1 MCYGFVHA
9 ASNAT
14 MLRQMMRWIPVFILL
29 TSAGVS
35 TAQQVDTLGPAVG
48 ARVPAFSAVDQSGR
62 TQTLES
68 VAGPAG
74 TMIVF
79 YRSAD
84 W

>member
-1 MCYGFVHA
+1 MFRRATAFIMLSILGGAVA
-9 ASNAT
+9 AQDT
-14 MLRQMMRWIPVFILL
+14 
-29 TSAGVS
+29 
-35 TAQQVDTLGPAVG
+35 DTLGPAVG
-48 ARVPAFSAVDQSGR
+48 TRVPAFSAIDQFGR

-68 VAGPAG
+68 AAGPAG

>member
-1 MCYGFVHA
+1 MFSWATAFLVLSILGGAVA
-9 ASNAT
+9 A
-14 MLRQMMRWIPVFILL
+14 QDI
-29 TSAGVS
+29 
-35 TAQQVDTLGPAVG
+35 DTLGPAVG
-48 ARVPAFSAVDQSGR
+48 TRVPAFSAIDQFGR

>member
-1 MCYGFVHA
+1 MRRFVLA
-9 ASNAT
+9 
-14 MLRQMMRWIPVFILL
+14 LL
-29 TSAGVS
+29 FTVGSAGMAS
-35 TAQQVDTLGPAVG
+35 AQDVESLGPSVG
-48 ARVPAFSAVDQSGR
+48 AAVPPFSAVDQFGR